1 MGVAGFAL
9 AVAFAVALAWRKGTP
24 TLVLGG
30 AAAVTALLPWLFDSL
45 A

>member
-1 MGVAGFAL
+1 
-9 AVAFAVALAWRKGTP
+9 VAFAVAPAWRKATP

-30 AAAVTALLPWLFDSL
+30 AAAVAALLPWLFDSL